1 MTHVLLVL
9 WYNVGTGKS
18 CTVGRADDPGP
29 RCQGH
34 DSAAQG
40 GLIWDQSA
48 GTGSVHSQHEQRHN
62 TYMRTSDIRLSTMVI
77 MSGVRSHNPDGDQV
91 TGAGGHNRVV
101 TGLMRK

>member
-62 TYMRTSDIRLSTMVI
+62 TDMGTSDIRLSTMVI
-77 MSGVRSHNPDGDQV
+77 MSEVRSHNTDM
-91 TGAGGHNRVV
+91 GHQTVHHGHHVRSQESQP
-101 TGLMRK
+101 